1 MPQSGEDT
9 AVSTARYDDRGRL
22 GLGASADVRRAFDR
36 RLGREVAMKVVRVDR
51 REDQRVSRR
60 LVREAMLA
68 GTLHHPGIP
77 AVYDRD
83 VLEDGRHFF
92 TMRAVTGS
100 TLMDDT
106 IRFHRRVGPG
116 GPGGREAL
124 RELMVRM
131 WEVADAVE
139 AAHAGG
145 IIHRDLK
152 LANVMIPYV
161 GVAQVV
167 DWGLAIELAN
177 PPRRIG
183 RAGTRG
189 YMAPEQA
196 AALPSSLAPTADVYA
211 MGEMLARILFGAGHD
226 AAKPCHPAHAPPA
239 EYAAVCARA
248 RAADICER
256 YAHAGEFRDAVGQAL
271 EQADRSRRRSIRP
284 RLAS

>member
-1 MPQSGEDT
+1 MPQSIDAN

-22 GLGASADVRRAFDR
+22 GLGASADVRRAYDR
-36 RLGREVAMKVVRVDR
+36 RLSREVAMKVVRLDR
-51 REDQRVSRR
+51 SEDQRVGRR
-60 LVREAMLA
+60 LVREATLA
-68 GTLHHPGIP
+68 STLHHPGIP

-92 TMRAVTGS
+92 TMRAVAGS

-106 IRFHRRVGPG
+106 IRFHQRVGPG

-124 RELMVRM
+124 RDLMVRM

-139 AAHAGG
+139 AAHACGV
-145 IIHRDLK
+145 IHRDLK
-152 LANVMIPYV
+152 LANVMVPYI

-167 DWGLAIELAN
+167 DWGLAMDLAS
-177 PPRRIG
+177 PPRRLA

-196 AALPSSLAPTADVYA
+196 AALSSSLAPTVDVFA
-211 MGEMLARILFGAGHD
+211 MGEMIARILYGAGH
-226 AAKPCHPAHAPPA
+226 AEARPCHPTHAPPV
-239 EYAAVCARA
+239 EYAALCAQA
-248 RAADICER
+248 RSAEISER
-256 YAHAGEFRDAVGQAL
+256 HAHAGELRDALAAAL
-271 EQADRSRRRSIRP
+271 ESADSRYRRPQRP

>member
-1 MPQSGEDT
+1 MPQSIDDS

-22 GLGASADVRRAFDR
+22 GLGASADVRRAYDR
-36 RLGREVAMKVVRVDR
+36 RMGREVAMKVVRADR
-51 REDQRVSRR
+51 GGDSRVSRR

-68 GTLHHPGIP
+68 SKLHHPGIP

-92 TMRAVTGS
+92 TMRAVAGS

-106 IRFHRRVGPG
+106 IRFHRAVGPG
-116 GPGGREAL
+116 GPGGRDAL
-124 RELMVRM
+124 RDLMVRM

-139 AAHAGG
+139 AAHASG

-152 LANVMIPYV
+152 LANVMVPYI

-167 DWGLAIELAN
+167 DWGLALDLAS
-177 PPRRIG
+177 PPRRLS

-196 AALPSSLAPTADVYA
+196 AALPTSLAPTVDVFA
-211 MGEMLARILFGAGHD
+211 MGEMMARILYGAGH
-226 AAKPCHPAHAPPA
+226 AESSPCHPAHAPPA
-239 EYAAVCARA
+239 EYVAVCARA
-248 RAADICER
+248 RSAEITDR
-256 YAHAGEFRDAVGQAL
+256 YVHAGDFRDALANAL
-271 EQADRSRRRSIRP
+271 EAADSRYRRPQRP
-284 RLAS
+284 RLAG